1 MKSRRIFTMI
11 LVFAVLI
18 AGSILPGAC
27 APAAPAT
34 PTVVPTLGPLDLVK
48 AFETAFNQH
57 DLEAA
62 MGLMTEGV
70 IYRWGGW
77 GTSWGYDDTQT
88 FLKNWFFGLNSEVH
102 FTDCT
107 PDAMQVTC
115 KSVYVTN
122 WGTAAGLSDGYH
134 FDQSV
139 FSFEDNKISK
149 IEDGFDRTEES
160 AQISNF
166 SNAFWSW
173 LYKNYPDE
181 YEKYIN
187 DTIADGAGELYTKRT
202 QEFAATLK

>member
-1 MKSRRIFTMI
+1 M
-11 LVFAVLI
+11 
-18 AGSILPGAC
+18 
-27 APAAPAT
+27 
-34 PTVVPTLGPLDLVK
+34 
-48 AFETAFNQH
+48 
-57 DLEAA
+57 
-62 MGLMTEGV
+62 
-70 IYRWGGW
+70 
-77 GTSWGYDDTQT
+77 
-88 FLKNWFFGLNSEVH
+88 
-102 FTDCT
+102 
-107 PDAMQVTC
+107 
-115 KSVYVTN
+115 TN